1 MKKLSM
7 LILAIAMIAVLAVAA
22 NAELVM
28 FQNGGA
34 DMKSAQGAAGALG
47 IEVKLDEPINIYDY
61 DYMYVRFY
69 MENPDNYLGNGQIE
83 ITSSGGCDNL
93 EANWDL
99 NSMPLEQGWNEWVID
114 LYTAGSSG
122 GMVDYEAVNY
132 FRVYAF
138 TDGNNLT
145 CVDYVAFGTDGDD
158 FSSLNTELGQEIVF
172 EEYVPVNEY
181 NLTAEGESGAV
192 VVNVAT
198 PASPANISDYDYLF
212 FRIYVEGA
220 DNFTGNGEVELTSKA
235 TCDIE
240 EMRWMVSNVGL
251 QEGWNDIMLDL
262 YMPDHMDTTFNW
274 ENCNW
279 FRVYQFTEGYMK
291 VELDYAGFG
300 MEDSDPEN
308 LPVYLFKASDIAAAA
323 EEEAPAEVANG
334 VIEATEGFA
343 NEGADNLFDGDEA
356 TKWCL
361 NAAAPVYVTWKTDA
375 TTATGYEIVTANDN
389 AEYTGRNPGAWT
401 LYGSKDGAAWTALD
415 VVEADTV
422 LQDVNFTP
430 FTFAIDAPAEYA
442 YYKFEV
448 TNIVG
453 GGVMQISG
461 LNLLTGAVTP
471 SAAPA
476 EEVVETPVEEVV
488 ETPVEEVVETPV
500 VEEPVVETPVVE
512 APQTFDFAI
521 FAAVAA
527 IISAAG
533 YAISKKR

>member
-34 DMKSAQGAAGALG
+34 DMKTAQGAAGALG
-47 IEVKLDEPINIYDY
+47 IDVKLDEPINVYDY

-69 MENPDNYLGNGQIE
+69 MENPDNYIGNGQIE
-83 ITSSGGCDNL
+83 LTSSGGCDNL

-145 CVDYVAFGTDGDD
+145 CVDYIAFGTDGDD
-158 FSSLNTELGQEIVF
+158 FSSLATELGQEVVF
-172 EEYVPVNEY
+172 EEYVPTNSY
-181 NLTAEGESGAV
+181 ALTAEGESGAV
-192 VVNVAT
+192 VVSAAT
-198 PASPANISDYDYLF
+198 PATPVNISDYDYMF
-212 FRIYVEGA
+212 VRVYAEGVENMSG
-220 DNFTGNGEVELTSKA
+220 DGQIELTSKA

-240 EMRWMVSNVGL
+240 EMHWMTMNQIVD
-251 QEGWNDIMLDL
+251 EGWNDLMIDL
-262 YMPDHMDTTFNW
+262 YMPDAMDASFNW

-279 FRVYQFTEGYMK
+279 FRIYQFTNGYLK
-291 VELDYAGFG
+291 FDVEYVGFG

-308 LPVYLFKASDIAAAA
+308 LPVYLFKASDIAAAEEEA
-323 EEEAPAEVANG
+323 VEEAPAEEAVPTYG
-334 VIEATEGFA
+334 IIEATEGFA
-343 NEGADNLFDGDEA
+343 NEGAENLLDGDEA
-356 TKWCL
+356 TKWCM
-361 NAAAPVYVTWKTDA
+361 NVPAPVYAIWNVETPVYVS
-375 TTATGYEIVTANDN
+375 GYEIVTANDN
-389 AEYTGRNPGAWT
+389 ASNPGRNPGSWILSGSTDGTNWT
-401 LYGSKDGAAWTALD
+401 VIDT
-415 VVEADTV
+415 VENDTV
-422 LQDVNFTP
+422 LQDVDFTP
-430 FTFAIDAPAEYA
+430 FTFDADAAGEYS
-442 YYKFEV
+442 YFKFEA
-448 TNIVG
+448 TSIVG

-461 LNLLTGAVTP
+461 INLLSGAIPAVDDVAETP
-471 SAAPA
+471 
-476 EEVVETPVEEVV
+476 EEVVEPVEE
-488 ETPVEEVVETPV
+488 
-500 VEEPVVETPVVE
+500 VVETPVVE

-527 IISAAG
+527 IVSAAG